1 MPRRSVHTEK
11 RVSVLRRTWADVHLQ
26 VPLQSPTATQYTNV
40 CTRVS
45 SFMSPRVLTT
55 RGITWTHQS
64 WSMPPLPAAPAV
76 PGLGCTKPSFSVLE
90 FAVWDLPA
98 GLPGPGRAGPAG
110 LQQPEPQKAR
120 CGPQPCKWQPASRSL
135 CKPGSATNTPH
146 PMGLCLQDRC
156 APWVCPCGCGCHG
169 AHPARSEAGR
179 AKPSGGSPGVTRGA

>member
-120 CGPQPCKWQPASRSL
+120 CGPQPCKWQPASLSL
-135 CKPGSATNTPH
+135 CKPVSATIRPT
-146 PMGLCLQDRC
+146 L
-156 APWVCPCGCGCHG
+156 WVCVYRTGVRLGCVRVAVDVMGHTRRG
-169 AHPARSEAGR
+169 Q
-179 AKPSGGSPGVTRGA
+179 KLGVLSQVVVLQV

>member
-26 VPLQSPTATQYTNV
+26 VPLQSPTATRYTNV

-135 CKPGSATNTPH
+135 CKPGSATIRPT
-146 PMGLCLQDRC
+146 L
-156 APWVCPCGCGCHG
+156 WVCVYRTGVRLGCVRVAVDVMGHTRRG
-169 AHPARSEAGR
+169 Q
-179 AKPSGGSPGVTRGA
+179 KLGVLSQVVVLQV